1 MLAGLMSA
9 WIMRWACSHERLAVM
24 ERARGGKRRATVVVR
39 VASGKVEREVM
50 RESRLAGR
58 AVRTMLFVRVSRPW
72 KGMMWEE
79 EFGRAVK

>member
-1 MLAGLMSA
+1 MPWA
-9 WIMRWACSHERLAVM
+9 WSQERLAVR

-58 AVRTMLFVRVSRPW
+58 AVRMTLFVRVSRPW

-79 EFGRAVK
+79 ELGRAVK